1 MGEDLKEALLF
12 ESQLHSSGSQ
22 APLGVQGM
30 VCPNLYEQQTCLTAG
45 LNSIPGE
52 IIEFCVSNESA
63 IHLQCQI

>member
-45 LNSIPGE
+45 LHSIPGE
-52 IIEFCVSNESA
+52 ISSSTA
-63 IHLQCQI
+63 LRHG